1 MLILNVQMLLGDAVA
16 AELHFILEPFLLRR
30 TKTEVLVDLPT
41 KSEMIL
47 YTSLSNV
54 QKNLYKSILTKDL
67 SAFGESG
74 NKTRLLN
81 VMSQLRK
88 CINHPYLFDGIEPE
102 PFELGEHLIEAS
114 GKLFI
119 IDKLLQLLKA
129 NGHRV
134 LIFSQMTR
142 MLDIMQDYLGY
153 RGYSYDR
160 LDGSIRGEERFLA
173 VQNFTDDTDVFVFLL
188 STRAGG
194 QGLNLVG
201 ADTILFID
209 SDFNPQNDL
218 QAAARAHRIGQTKP
232 VKIIRLVTRDTAEEI
247 ILRRAQAKLSLTEK
261 VIEGGQFSLGASNSV
276 AESTSQLSEILKFG
290 LDKILAENES
300 SLECE
305 DLESIIGYTDANG
318 CWIMDT
324 DVPIEEEESEQGPDT
339 IYMYEGK
346 DYSNASK
353 DDQKKFDELLA
364 AQLTFVVKGS
374 DERVL
379 RSEQRISL
387 ATPISELSTRKRA
400 PLTQEQLEERKR
412 KREENRIKKQKLLE
426 EAERKR
432 QEEKERKKKEW
443 WNKNNYIS
451 LNMDLP
457 SSDEEEEEDD
467 DGNDNDIVYLIG
479 DVTHPQNTGN
489 KNAIVVHCTDDSGR
503 WGRGGLFSAISNRSL
518 VPEEHYKLAGKMK
531 DLSLGDAHL
540 ISIDDLMSRQEGKDY
555 LALVVAQCRNEGAGK
570 SSGIKLP
577 ALTTAFKRISHG
589 ALQQDA
595 SVHLPRIG
603 HTTPNFNWYGTER
616 LIRKYLAR
624 RGIPTYVYPTRICE
638 KLCLFVLNFCSVY
651 SLGWFSIVRF
661 FCSVD

>member
-1 MLILNVQMLLGDAVA
+1 
-16 AELHFILEPFLLRR
+16 
-30 TKTEVLVDLPT
+30 
-41 KSEMIL
+41 MIL

-324 DVPIEEEESEQGPDT
+324 DVPIEEEEESEQGKAV
-339 IYMYEGK
+339 I
-346 DYSNASK
+346 
-353 DDQKKFDELLA
+353 
-364 AQLTFVVKGS
+364 
-374 DERVL
+374 
-379 RSEQRISL
+379 
-387 ATPISELSTRKRA
+387 
-400 PLTQEQLEERKR
+400 
-412 KREENRIKKQKLLE
+412 
-426 EAERKR
+426 
-432 QEEKERKKKEW
+432 
-443 WNKNNYIS
+443 
-451 LNMDLP
+451 
-457 SSDEEEEEDD
+457 
-467 DGNDNDIVYLIG
+467 
-479 DVTHPQNTGN
+479 
-489 KNAIVVHCTDDSGR
+489 
-503 WGRGGLFSAISNRSL
+503 
-518 VPEEHYKLAGKMK
+518 
-531 DLSLGDAHL
+531 
-540 ISIDDLMSRQEGKDY
+540 
-555 LALVVAQCRNEGAGK
+555 
-570 SSGIKLP
+570 
-577 ALTTAFKRISHG
+577 
-589 ALQQDA
+589 
-595 SVHLPRIG
+595 
-603 HTTPNFNWYGTER
+603 
-616 LIRKYLAR
+616 
-624 RGIPTYVYPTRICE
+624 
-638 KLCLFVLNFCSVY
+638 
-651 SLGWFSIVRF
+651 
-661 FCSVD
+661 